1 MSTGMTTEM
10 GGQTRVVGLVRLVR
24 GESGNS
30 FMAALTLLYERVGT
44 ATHGRAGTS
53 SPVTRSRP

>member
-1 MSTGMTTEM
+1 MTTDT
-10 GGQTRVVGLVRLVR
+10 GGQTRVAGPGR

-44 ATHGRAGTS
+44 ATHGGEYVRIGVRRW
-53 SPVTRSRP
+53 PLRGLDE